1 MSTPTSASFIPKKSS
16 TGFSCSMD
24 GYTSMVLE
32 ITQLVLGIITLY
44 KEIIVSL
51 LPTNLALSL
60 NYFYQGLTG
69 ASAWLGYAVAALY
82 FIGEDQGFGE
92 TLCEVSGYG
101 YVVIDA
107 LYSIVDFAPQ
117 TKNSSN

>member
-44 KEIIVSL
+44 KEIH
-51 LPTNLALSL
+51 TRKKKN
-60 NYFYQGLTG
+60 
-69 ASAWLGYAVAALY
+69 
-82 FIGEDQGFGE
+82 
-92 TLCEVSGYG
+92 TLKPNQIRAIIKQILEGIKYLQERG
-101 YVVIDA
+101 IMHHD
-107 LYSIVDFAPQ
+107 IKP
-117 TKNSSN
+117 